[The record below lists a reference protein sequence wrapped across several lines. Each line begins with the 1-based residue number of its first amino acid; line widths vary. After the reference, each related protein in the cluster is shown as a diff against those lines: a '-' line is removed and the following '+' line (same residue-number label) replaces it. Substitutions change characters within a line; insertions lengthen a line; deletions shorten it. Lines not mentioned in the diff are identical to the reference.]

1 MIRNILGTISSK
13 IAIAIMTLVLI
24 VVNANYFG
32 AEGVGTIGLVILC
45 ISILQMLSSFAGGGA
60 LIYLTAHYP
69 IKKMAL
75 VYLLWTLFVSFW
87 GTLLLHY
94 FKMIPESYAI
104 HVAVL
109 SFLLSV
115 YSFSTSILIGREQ
128 IKLFNIISLF
138 QIIILLSGVFMLY
151 NIFSLNDLR
160 IYFYSLYA
168 AYGISA
174 LIATIVSFR
183 FFENGKTGS
192 FKKVTIEMFKYG
204 SYVFAASFMQLM
216 NYRLSYFFIDQFGS
230 RATLGI
236 YDSGIKLSEGI
247 WIIPKSLAVVE
258 YSKISNSSDN
268 VFNIKL
274 AISFIKVAF
283 LITILAVGILCLIP
297 ENWFTTIL
305 SKDFTG
311 IKYGII
317 SISLGI
323 VTFSIS
329 IILSHYFSGIGK
341 IYHNT
346 ISSGIGLIL
355 TVVLNL
361 LFIKDAFQQGMYT
374 GLITA
379 GIITSISYIFGTLY
393 QFIVFIRLNSVSL
406 HYFIPDKS
414 DYNFMVNTINQLIKR
429 KQ

>member
-1 MIRNILGTISSK
+1 MIRNIIGTISSK
-13 IAIAIMTLVLI
+13 IAIALMTLILV

-45 ISILQMLSSFAGGGA
+45 ISILQLLSSFAGGGA
-60 LIYLTAHYP
+60 LIYLSVHYP
-69 IKKMAL
+69 IKKMGL
-75 VYLLWTLFVSFW
+75 VYLIWTTFISIFGVIVMN
-87 GTLLLHY
+87 Y
-94 FKMIPESYAI
+94 FNIIPQNFDI
-104 HVAVL
+104 HVAIL
-109 SFLLSV
+109 SFLLSI
-115 YSFSTSILIGREQ
+115 YSFSTSILIGREK

-138 QIIILLSGVFMLY
+138 QIVILLSGVLVLY
-151 NIFSLNDLR
+151 NIFSLNDLH

-174 LIATIVSFR
+174 IISTFISFK
-183 FFENGKTGS
+183 FFENGKTEH

-247 WIIPKSLAVVE
+247 WLIPKSLALVE
-258 YSKISNSSDN
+258 YSKVSNSNDK

-274 AISFIKVAF
+274 AISFVKVAF
-283 LITILAVGILCLIP
+283 LITIVAVGFLCLIP
-297 ENWFTTIL
+297 ENWFTL
-305 SKDFTG
+305 VLGKDFTG

-355 TVVLNL
+355 TVSLNL
-361 LFIKDAFQQGMYT
+361 LFIQDAFQQGMYT

-379 GIITSISYIFGTLY
+379 GVITSVSYIFGTLY
-393 QFIVFIRLNSVSL
+393 QFIIFVRLNSISIL
-406 HYFIPDKS
+406 KFIPNKADIDLVK
-414 DYNFMVNTINQLIKR
+414 NTINQIINR
-429 KQ
+429 K